1 MRLKKTF
8 KWRWGVH
15 RWIVLALIILNVIA
29 VNKYSPVQPHIQV
42 AAENIMAKPLFTLPV
57 IGDFYLTNALLATL
71 FMYIVIILV
80 ALAIRNSVKKDP
92 LAPKGIGGIFE
103 MLVDAIYNMT
113 ETTAGKFTPKIFPWF
128 MTILIVLLFANL
140 MKLIP
145 GFESIGLLH
154 HAEEGYEIQALG
166 NGTWSTLLNQKTTT
180 GGYQL
185 IPFLRGVSTDLN
197 FTTALALI
205 AVFMIQVIGVQA
217 NGPRYFEKFI
227 NVRNIFKKPLF
238 GVIDFI
244 VGLLEL
250 ISEFAKILS
259 FTFRLF
265 GNMFSGMVLLAVIGV
280 LLPVFMPSGLMLFE
294 IFIGVIQALV
304 FGMLTMVFMAQA
316 AQGHEAE
323 EGHE

>member
-1 MRLKKTF
+1 MEKADK
-8 KWRWGVH
+8 KWRWGFH
-15 RWIVLALIILNVIA
+15 RWIVLVLIILNVIA
-29 VNKYSPVQPHIQV
+29 VNKFAPVQPHIQV
-42 AAENIMAKPLFTLPV
+42 AAENIMSKPLFTLPV
-57 IGDFYLTNALLATL
+57 IGDFYLTNALIATL

-80 ALAIRNSVKKDP
+80 ALAVRNAWKKNP

-103 MLVDAIYNMT
+103 MFVEMIYNMT
-113 ETTAGKFTPKIFPWF
+113 ETTAGKYAPKVFPWF
-128 MTILIVLLFANL
+128 ASIVIVLLFANL

-145 GFESIGLLH
+145 GFESIGILH
-154 HAEEGYEIQALG
+154 HAEHGYEIQALG
-166 NGTWSTLLNQKTTT
+166 NGTWSTLLNKEVES
-180 GGYQL
+180 GGYTL
-185 IPFLRGVSTDLN
+185 VPFLRGVSTDLN

-217 NGPRYFEKFI
+217 NGPRYFEKFV

-250 ISEFAKILS
+250 ISEMAKILS

-265 GNMFSGMVLLAVIGV
+265 GNMFSGMVLLAVVGV
-280 LLPVFMPSGLMLFE
+280 MLPVFMPSGLMLFE
-294 IFIGVIQALV
+294 LFIGVIQALV

-316 AQGHEAE
+316 TQGHGAE
-323 EGHE
+323 EEHK

>member
-1 MRLKKTF
+1 MEKAKK
-8 KWRWGVH
+8 KWRWGFH
-15 RWIVLALIILNVIA
+15 RWIVLVLIILNVIA
-29 VNKYSPVQPHIQV
+29 VNQFAPVQPHIQV
-42 AAENIMAKPLFTLPV
+42 AAENVMSEPLFTLPV
-57 IGDFYLTNALLATL
+57 IGDFYLTNALIATL
-71 FMYIVIILV
+71 FMDIVIILV
-80 ALAIRNSVKKDP
+80 ALAVRNSWKKNP

-103 MLVDAIYNMT
+103 MLVEMIYNMT
-113 ETTAGKFTPKIFPWF
+113 ETTAGKYTPKIFPWF
-128 MTILIVLLFANL
+128 ASILIVLLFANL

-145 GFESIGLLH
+145 GFESIGILH
-154 HAEEGYEIQALG
+154 HADTGYEIQSLG
-166 NGTWSTLLNQKTTT
+166 NGTWSTLINKEVES
-180 GGYQL
+180 GGYNL

-217 NGPRYFEKFI
+217 NGARYFEKFI

-250 ISEFAKILS
+250 ISEIAKILS

-265 GNMFSGMVLLAVIGV
+265 GNMFSGMVLLAVVGV
-280 LLPVFMPSGLMLFE
+280 LIPVFMPSGLMLFE
-294 IFIGVIQALV
+294 LFIGVIQALV

-316 AQGHEAE
+316 TQGHGAE
-323 EGHE
+323 EEHK